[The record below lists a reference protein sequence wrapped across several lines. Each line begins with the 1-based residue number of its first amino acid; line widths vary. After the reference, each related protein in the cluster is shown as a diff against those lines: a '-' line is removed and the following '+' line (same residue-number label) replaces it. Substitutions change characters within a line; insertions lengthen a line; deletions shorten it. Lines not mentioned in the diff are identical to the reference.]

1 MADTYFDALKT
12 AQEAAA
18 TVLEAKGVSARYL
31 AFGGPGEKPAKKIT
45 VPTNANSEFLANRAM
60 GDWAEKRFAEAV
72 LRGVKAYKSVPYG
85 EADSTAAGEP
95 GFAEMFRGKAE
106 DTRLYGK
113 RPDVLIFP
121 RDADVPG
128 DLSACAMLECDRFVQ
143 NAAAAVEV
151 RSSKF
156 DALTYMKVRAEQ
168 RKQGK
173 KVRDTPSFT
182 VKVED
187 LKIVYRWIERTRVP
201 QAYVQIFFDTAFGIN
216 FLDVFRIV
224 GNDEGFT
231 IETPA
236 KSQEKSTILIPITAG
251 RQLGRFAS
259 QPVFVAEHHM
269 TTLGRHDAYVRP
281 EGGKLVL
288 DEAELTRILMPR
300 F

>member
-1 MADTYFDALKT
+1 MADAYFDALKT

-18 TVLEAKGVSARYL
+18 KVLEAKGVSARYL
-31 AFGGPGEKPAKKIT
+31 AFGGPGEKPNKKIR
-45 VPTNANSEFLANRAM
+45 VPTDANSEFLANRAM

-72 LRGVKAYKSVPYG
+72 LHGIKAYKSVLYG

-95 GFAEMFRGKAE
+95 GFAEMFRSKAE

-121 RDADVPG
+121 RDADVPA
-128 DLSACAMLECDRFVQ
+128 DLSACATLECDRFVLK
-143 NAAAAVEV
+143 AAAAVEI

-156 DALTYMKVRAEQ
+156 DALTYMKVRARE
-168 RKQGK
+168 REQGK
-173 KVRDTPSFT
+173 KVRATPSFT

-216 FLDVFRIV
+216 FLDVFGII
-224 GNDEGFT
+224 GSGEGFA

-236 KSQEKSTILIPITAG
+236 KSQEKSTILVPITAG
-251 RQLGRFAS
+251 RQIGSFTD
-259 QPVFVAEHHM
+259 QPVFVAEHRM
-269 TTLGRHDAYVRP
+269 TKLGRHDAFVRP
-281 EGGKLVL
+281 EGSNLVL
-288 DEAELTRILMPR
+288 EETELTRILLPR